1 MKIKLINWKGLHL
14 SDQSFNLWLWILRS
28 KKKTY
33 FISSGFISAFLFID
47 IYFGYVC
54 TLESHFHCFRLHLVG
69 NIEVWTVFMWVV
81 GVGEGSV
88 GLREMKNFQTGGI
101 FNGGGKGR
109 GVVPNYMP
117 CKWKMKNIV
126 NCWYWKNEKPKWKKY
141 QYLNLTASTLTWEIS
156 FTFIW
161 RLY

>member
-14 SDQSFNLWLWILRS
+14 SGQSFNLWLWILRS

-54 TLESHFHCFRLHLVG
+54 TLKSHFHCFHLHLVG
-69 NIEVWTVFMWVV
+69 NIKVWTVFMWVV
-81 GVGEGSV
+81 GVGEGIV
-88 GLREMKNFQTGGI
+88 GLC
-101 FNGGGKGR
+101 
-109 GVVPNYMP
+109 YMP
-117 CKWKMKNIV
+117 CKWKMKNII

-141 QYLNLTASTLTWEIS
+141 QYLNLTAITLTWEIS